1 VVPVPDSWTFFPQED
16 KMSEGE
22 SMHQHCSIDQ
32 KDTGVF
38 LANEQKTKW
47 VTFITLITMFVEI
60 GVGYWSGSMALL
72 ADGWHMASHTLALFL
87 SLVVYYLYRHPK
99 FRASFTFGGGKIL
112 SLGGYTSSLFL
123 ILIAGSMIYESI
135 IFFYDSHEV
144 HYDEALIV
152 AGIGLVVN
160 LVCAWILQQDSHPE
174 ETVESHDH
182 ANCNHGKTKLSP
194 VGGGHHHG
202 HSHSHNHSHGHD
214 HNHES
219 AYIHILTDALTSVL
233 AIIALFM
240 GKWQGWTWLDPAVGI
255 LGGLVVLKWSLGLI
269 RQSGM
274 DLLDAHDGSIDREK
288 LVRKLETDGSKV
300 VDIHLWK
307 LSPGQVGCEII
318 IRKNNNQRSS
328 DYRDVIQKNFD
339 IHHLIIEVV

>member
-1 VVPVPDSWTFFPQED
+1 
-16 KMSEGE
+16 M
-22 SMHQHCSIDQ
+22 QHCTIDH

-47 VTFITLITMFVEI
+47 VTIITLLTMFVEI

-135 IFFYDSHEV
+135 HHIFKERAI
-144 HYDEALIV
+144 HYNEALIV
-152 AGIGLVVN
+152 AAIGLVVN
-160 LVCAWILQQDSHPE
+160 LICAKILHQG
-174 ETVESHDH
+174 HDH
-182 ANCNHGKTKLSP
+182 HE
-194 VGGGHHHG
+194 HHH
-202 HSHSHNHSHGHD
+202 HDHDHGHD
-214 HNHES
+214 HHHHHHHDHNHQS
-219 AYIHILTDALTSVL
+219 AYVHILTDALTSVL
-233 AIIALFM
+233 AIVALLM
-240 GKWQGWTWLDPAVGI
+240 GKWQGWSWLDPAVGI
-255 LGGLVVLKWSLGLI
+255 LGGVVVLKWSMGLI

-274 DLLDAHDGSIDREK
+274 DLLDAHETSIDRDN
-288 LVRKLETDGSKV
+288 LVKELEVDGSKV
-300 VDIHLWK
+300 MDIHLWK
-307 LSPGQVGCEII
+307 LAPGQVGCEIVI
-318 IRKNNNQRSS
+318 KRNENQLSA
-328 DYRDVIQKNFD
+328 DYRDLIQKSFD